1 MKASLR
7 YMKWNCKGVCNMLCK
22 CLCVCECMFMSVR
35 VCITLCY
42 ALVCK
47 RGWHNVKFIRLACP
61 HAVAHIF
68 CTDPELWAMGHYR
81 PPTWFIS
88 LRPLVEEIHLEIA
101 LKNASQ
107 ARSPSISF
115 PKVLSF
121 KSWWK
126 LNEKCLQDWMDADRE
141 MITHRWSFG
150 EPTVCLGSVL
160 CVWGAYCVFG
170 EPSAGLLGISPL
182 LCDLLAD
189 DVLSAAR

>member
-1 MKASLR
+1 
-7 YMKWNCKGVCNMLCK
+7 MKWNCQGVCNMLCK

-35 VCITLCY
+35 VCIMLCY

-47 RGWHNVKFIRLACP
+47 RGWRNVKFIRLACP

-88 LRPLVEEIHLEIA
+88 LRPLVGEIHLEIA

-107 ARSPSISF
+107 ARSPSISL

-121 KSWWK
+121 KTGLK
-126 LNEKCLQDWMDADRE
+126 LNEKCLQEEWMDADRE
-141 MITHRWSFG
+141 MITNCWSFG
-150 EPTVCLGSVL
+150 EPTVCLGSPVL
-160 CVWGAYCVFG
+160 VF
-170 EPSAGLLGISPL
+170 
-182 LCDLLAD
+182 
-189 DVLSAAR
+189 